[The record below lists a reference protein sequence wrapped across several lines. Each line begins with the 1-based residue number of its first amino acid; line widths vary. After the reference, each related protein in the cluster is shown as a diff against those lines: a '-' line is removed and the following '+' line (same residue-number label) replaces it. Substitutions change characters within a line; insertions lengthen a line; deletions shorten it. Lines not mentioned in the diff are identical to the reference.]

1 MNLGG
6 KAMKL
11 LRIDSNLGHYIRE
24 AGDYS
29 SIDKITKEDLLRL
42 VHLTLNEDKVEFDE
56 YNENSIKNQAH
67 QIIYKSIFRKLNS
80 LRERRQEFVDES
92 ARLFLEDYEKY
103 REQKVDN
110 AD

>member
-1 MNLGG
+1 
-6 KAMKL
+6 MKL
-11 LRIDSNLGHYIRE
+11 LRIDSNHGHYIRE
-24 AGDYS
+24 TGDYR

-56 YNENSIKNQAH
+56 YDENSIKNQAH

-103 REQKVDN
+103 REQKVGN